1 MRFWPRKP
9 SRPPTPTFEAPL
21 RPETAFFVVG
31 DIHGCDTLFC
41 QLLERFAALA
51 HPTARLVLVGDYV
64 DRGDYSAEVLRR
76 LHRMQAAVGP
86 EEMIC
91 LRGNHDQ
98 MLLDFLDD
106 PKAAGPRWFRHG
118 GLQTLGSYGLPG
130 VAVTAPDQLWLDL
143 RDRLR
148 EAMGQETETW
158 LRGLPL
164 SWQSGNVFVCH
175 AGADPGCP
183 VANQTA
189 HTLLWGH
196 PAFETTPRTDG
207 NWVVHGHTITE
218 HARPHQGRIPVDTG
232 AYATGR
238 LTGALLESGKV
249 QFHASSDPCGAGG
262 QP

>member
-1 MRFWPRKP
+1 
-9 SRPPTPTFEAPL
+9 
-21 RPETAFFVVG
+21 
-31 DIHGCDTLFC
+31 
-41 QLLERFAALA
+41 
-51 HPTARLVLVGDYV
+51 
-64 DRGDYSAEVLRR
+64 
-76 LHRMQAAVGP
+76 
-86 EEMIC
+86 MIC

-207 NWVVHGHTITE
+207 ELGRAWPYHHGACAPASGTDPGGYRRLCHRTPDRGTSGIRQSSVSCLQRSLRSGRSALIPEDTAHVVWK
-218 HARPHQGRIPVDTG
+218 PVI
-232 AYATGR
+232 
-238 LTGALLESGKV
+238 
-249 QFHASSDPCGAGG
+249 F
-262 QP
+262 